1 MMIRFLFKTLISCC
15 VFLIVIFTIYSHF
28 NREYDI
34 KKSISAANFQ
44 KAEQILI
51 SKLKKCYQFLK
62 TQAFLFAQN
71 ADQTDSGQAQNHI
84 DSKGNRSAFGVEHN
98 YIYKT
103 GENINT
109 PYMLKENSEDTAK
122 LNNVVV
128 APTDI
133 FSVTGT
139 AHDGGNIGQADS
151 KKLTEPENCSDK
163 IVKDRKGLL
172 LAENASNKSDYRVRF
187 EEILN
192 ILVKLNN
199 QWDSE
204 DEK

>member
-1 MMIRFLFKTLISCC
+1 
-15 VFLIVIFTIYSHF
+15 
-28 NREYDI
+28 
-34 KKSISAANFQ
+34 
-44 KAEQILI
+44 
-51 SKLKKCYQFLK
+51 
-62 TQAFLFAQN
+62 
-71 ADQTDSGQAQNHI
+71 
-84 DSKGNRSAFGVEHN
+84 
-98 YIYKT
+98 
-103 GENINT
+103 
-109 PYMLKENSEDTAK
+109 MLKENSEDTAK

-139 AHDGGNIGQADS
+139 GHDGGNIGQTDS

-163 IVKDRKGLL
+163 IVKDRKSLL
-172 LAENASNKSDYRVRF
+172 LAENASNKSDYRVLF

-192 ILVKLNN
+192 ILVKMNN